1 MLRRTLPLVAA
12 LALPLA
18 ALAAC
23 GGDDSSDATTTVA
36 ATATTA
42 PAAGADTTTAAT
54 TTDDS
59 APDDTPAD
67 TAASVTVTVA
77 TVTEDTAAGDGGDA
91 ACGGLSA
98 ADVSTAAGGVPF
110 DVASD
115 TSVDEDTSCVFT
127 SATGTYGISVSSEG
141 TATYLGGELDG
152 LDEAAALAQLG
163 EAQQLVLEDGA
174 TVNTITLAGHQVV
187 TVAGTNATG
196 GAPSGTAATVVD
208 GTVTVVTADGSTLGA
223 DGAQLAAV
231 AANVLT
237 AAIG

>member
-18 ALAAC
+18 TLAAC
-23 GGDDSSDATTTVA
+23 GGDDSGDATTTVA

-42 PAAGADTTTAAT
+42 PAAGSDTSTAAT
-54 TTDDS
+54 TDDT
-59 APDDTPAD
+59 APDD

-77 TVTEDTAAGDGGDA
+77 TVTEDTAGNGGDA

-115 TSVDEDTSCVFT
+115 TSVDQDTSCVFS
-127 SATGTYGISVSSEG
+127 SASGDYGIAVSSEG
-141 TATYLGGELDG
+141 TATYLGGALEG
-152 LDEAAALAQLG
+152 LDEAGAIEQLG

-187 TVAGTNATG
+187 MVAGTSSTG
-196 GAPSGTAATVVD
+196 GAASGSAATVVD
-208 GTVTVVTADGSTLGA
+208 GTVTVVTANGILLGA
-223 DGAQLAAV
+223 DGAQLASV
-231 AANVLT
+231 AANVLA
-237 AAIG
+237 AAIA